1 MSDGSTPHKANAETD
16 VVDETARPSRKRRT
30 GLWLGIGVPGVLVVA
45 GVVVSSLVLIAP
57 GVAVAG
63 TPVGFHTAG
72 AAADAISQR
81 LDQAEVQIGDITVT
95 GEELGA
101 DIDAMAAAKSAYEE
115 YPLWNVSGWN
125 AGDAGAP
132 DVTID
137 VDKATETLS
146 ERAPDLFVEPTDAQ
160 VKYAD
165 GAFTAV
171 ADKAGSGPDFDQIA
185 ADLGSALAADDDE
198 IAVDATKVEVPATTQ
213 VDAAKKEA
221 KKLNGLASDGGFY
234 VGDEL
239 AVPVGTEQLGAWL
252 TVEPDGEGSFTVT
265 ADAGKIQKTVDT
277 LPGKVDR
284 EAQDATQ
291 IVNSSGE
298 VLSGDDGQD
307 GWKLTSTEGVADTVA
322 KQLEELAAKEDGKGT
337 LKVELQAETVEH
349 TVTKLERTLEVDLGA
364 LQAYAKENGKVVRT
378 FPVSP
383 GKAGSE
389 TDQGNFA
396 VYTKLDVQD
405 MGNPDTSQSPY
416 YYTPDVPYVMYFN
429 GSEGFHGTYW
439 HNEFGKQPMSHGCVN
454 LSVSDAAWLF
464 DWTPIGTEVSV
475 HS

>member
-1 MSDGSTPHKANAETD
+1 MSDGSAPHDAAAETE
-16 VVDETARPSRKRRT
+16 VVDETTQPRRRRRT
-30 GLWLGIGVPGVLVVA
+30 GLWLGIGIPGALVVVGA
-45 GVVVSSLVLIAP
+45 VVSSLVLIAP

-63 TPVGFHTAG
+63 TPIGFHTAG

-81 LDQAEVQIGDITVT
+81 LAQAEVRIGDVTVT

-101 DIDAMAAAKSAYEE
+101 DIDAMEAATQAYEE
-115 YPLWNVSGWN
+115 YPLWKVSGWN

-132 DVTID
+132 DVAID
-137 VDKATETLS
+137 VQKATETLA
-146 ERAPDLFVEPTDAQ
+146 ERAPDLFVKPTDAQ
-160 VKYAD
+160 VTYAD
-165 GAFTAV
+165 GAFQAV

-185 ADLGSALAADDDE
+185 ADLGEALAADDDE

-213 VDAAKKEA
+213 VDAAKKQAE
-221 KKLNGLASDGGFY
+221 KLNAMAKEGGFY
-234 VGDEL
+234 VGDEV
-239 AVPVGTEQLGAWL
+239 AVPVGAEQLGAWL
-252 TVEPDGEGSFTVT
+252 TVEPDGDGAFTVT
-265 ADAGKIQKTVDT
+265 ADAAKIQKTVDA

-291 IVNSSGE
+291 IVNSSGD
-298 VLSGDDGQD
+298 VLEGGEGQD
-307 GWKLTSTEGVADTVA
+307 GWKLTSTDGIAEKLSAA
-322 KQLEELAAKEDGKGT
+322 LEKGT
-337 LKVELQAETVEH
+337 NKVELQAETVEH

-378 FPVSP
+378 FAVSP

-389 TDQGNFA
+389 TDQGNYA
-396 VYTKLDVQD
+396 VYTKLDMQN
-405 MGNPDTSQSPY
+405 MGNPDTTKAPY

-454 LSVSDAAWLF
+454 LSVGDAAWLF
-464 DWTPIGTEVSV
+464 DWTPIGTEVWV
-475 HS
+475 HA